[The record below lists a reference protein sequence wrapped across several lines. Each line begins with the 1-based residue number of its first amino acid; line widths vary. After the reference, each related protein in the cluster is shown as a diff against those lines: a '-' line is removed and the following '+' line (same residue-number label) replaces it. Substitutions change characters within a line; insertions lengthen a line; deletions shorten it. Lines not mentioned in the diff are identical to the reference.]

1 MKNEQGKEILVWQDG
16 RKMRI
21 GLSGIMSMFN
31 CSRTTAKNL
40 KDGLL
45 KPAVYQHGKL
55 IFIDED
61 LAYKLFENNG
71 KSDGNNESPQ
81 Q

>member
-1 MKNEQGKEILVWQDG
+1 MEKKDGKDILVWQDG

-61 LAYKLFENNG
+61 MAYKLFENNG
-71 KSDGNNESPQ
+71 KSDSNNESPQ

>member
-1 MKNEQGKEILVWQDG
+1 
-16 RKMRI
+16 
-21 GLSGIMSMFN
+21 MSMFN